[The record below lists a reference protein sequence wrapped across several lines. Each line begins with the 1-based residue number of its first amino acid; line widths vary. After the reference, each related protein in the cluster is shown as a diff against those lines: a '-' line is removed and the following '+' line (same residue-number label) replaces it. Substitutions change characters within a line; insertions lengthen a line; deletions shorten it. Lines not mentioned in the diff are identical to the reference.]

1 MISPLLVTNDN
12 DLSNKYATS
21 NADKSATLSAQFVS
35 KRTMNPIFQISIS
48 HLTITTSFSPFHI
61 SVVINHKFIS
71 SFANKFNISSDGL
84 SKSLAHEL
92 NVPLCFIFNYI
103 LDSGFVDFYIW
114 KKFNII
120 PIYKKDDYFLSINY
134 MPINILLS
142 LLLLLS
148 KSL

>member
-1 MISPLLVTNDN
+1 MDFDNMLKVYNYVREANILSSNNRSLFYRYLNNKLSNSNMISPLLVTNDN

-71 SFANKFNISSDGL
+71 SFANKFNISSDDL

-92 NVPLCFIFNYI
+92 NVPLFHFQ
-103 LDSGFVDFYIW
+103 L
-114 KKFNII
+114 
-120 PIYKKDDYFLSINY
+120 YFRFWIC
-134 MPINILLS
+134 
-142 LLLLLS
+142 
-148 KSL
+148 